1 VAYRP
6 ETPYFVRLDEPPP
19 VSRFAPQAR
28 ERDWNDRAGANA
40 APPRR
45 RRRRFTI
52 RPIGLVLL
60 AVLGWV
66 GWAYTT
72 PGGPSARISSWI
84 DHTRG
89 VVDTAS
95 IGPGL
100 HQTASYFD
108 QLYAAE
114 GSYPNM
120 SDTAIQEDP
129 KAGFGLGMNFIWCN
143 GQAVVLQAPTAGGT
157 VSRLLVGGHDLGDV
171 TQSAGCPANL
181 ARPSPWKALN
191 KPAAK
196 TS

>member
-1 VAYRP
+1 MAYRP

-28 ERDWNDRAGANA
+28 EREWNDRAAANP

-52 RPIGLVLL
+52 RPVGVVLL
-60 AVLGWV
+60 ALLGWV

-84 DHTRG
+84 AHTRG

-95 IGPGL
+95 SGPGL
-100 HQTASYFD
+100 HQTATYFD

-129 KAGFGLGMNFIWCN
+129 KAGFGLGMNFIWCS
-143 GQAVVLQAPTAGGT
+143 GQAIVLQAPTAGGT

-171 TQSAGCPANL
+171 TTSAGCPANL
-181 ARPSPWKALN
+181 AHPSPWKAL
-191 KPAAK
+191 K
-196 TS
+196 TAS